1 MHRVALDFGF
11 IQIYW
16 YSIFIFLGMI
26 VACFLIFKEAQK
38 KELEEEFLVNLIFN
52 TILIGIIGARLYY
65 VVFNLE
71 YYLTNLIEIL
81 EIWNGGLAVHGGII
95 AGLFFV
101 NYYCKKH
108 EVKVIDVLD
117 IAVVGLII
125 AQAIGRWGNFF
136 NGEAYGMETTYEAL
150 KSAWIPKFVING
162 MYIDGSYRQPTF
174 FYESM
179 WCLFGFLAMII
190 VRKYSN
196 NLKKGQLTG
205 FYLMWYGTVRFL
217 VEMLRTDSLMIGP
230 IKMAQI
236 VSLLFIIIGL
246 FVFTDNKSKKEE
258 KYLYRYVE
266 KKKGPAIVYIRTR

>member
-16 YSIFIFLGMI
+16 YSIFIFIGMI
-26 VACFLIFKEAQK
+26 VACFLIFKEAKK
-38 KELEEEFLVNLIFN
+38 KEIEEEFLINLIFN

-65 VVFNLE
+65 VLFNLE
-71 YYLTNLIEIL
+71 YYISNPIEIL
-81 EIWNGGLAVHGGII
+81 EIWNGGLAVHGGIL
-95 AGLFFV
+95 AGLCFVFF
-101 NYYCKKH
+101 YCKKH
-108 EVKVIDVLD
+108 EVKVIDILD

-136 NGEAYGMETTYEAL
+136 NGEAYGIETTYEAL
-150 KSAWIPKFVING
+150 KSAWIPKFVIDG

-179 WCLFGFLAMII
+179 WCLYGFLAMII

-217 VEMLRTDSLMIGP
+217 IEMLRTDSLMLGP

-258 KYLYRYVE
+258 KYLYKYVE
-266 KKKGPAIVYIRTR
+266 KKQGPAIVYIKTR